1 MKDADLRE
9 SEPAGRGSVQVCWW
23 IGEIVVQSMQG
34 GCVVYVSLEGQE
46 ACNVSN
52 ESNTHVVMVPDA
64 NKDCPWCGSCA
75 SKGHSQR
82 TGSSEAT
89 AGRGPEPTIPPAGHR

>member
-1 MKDADLRE
+1 M
-9 SEPAGRGSVQVCWW
+9 
-23 IGEIVVQSMQG
+23 VQSMQG

-89 AGRGPEPTIPPAGHR
+89 AGRGPEPTIPQLDIGDLQSISALCDFLCMEYPGAAPSGQ